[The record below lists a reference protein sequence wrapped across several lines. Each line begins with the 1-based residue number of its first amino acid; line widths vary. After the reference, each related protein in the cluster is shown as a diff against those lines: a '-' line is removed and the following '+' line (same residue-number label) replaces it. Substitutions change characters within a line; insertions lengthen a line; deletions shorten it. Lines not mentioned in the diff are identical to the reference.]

1 MGKAL
6 GCPQAAA
13 VGDQKIGSLSFLHC
27 FEKAATGASFGR
39 RSYGLAWRKET
50 QLRITVLDGELGMV
64 AFVYPSFLSSLFL
77 FFVID
82 LRCTIARRLLN
93 VAMGLLSG
101 QQQKEWLSDTV
112 DEVGP
117 TTQAHTHT
125 RRFPYRH
132 ARQKT
137 LIGRRVF
144 SRGFTMTIK
153 LQEPMLPF
161 YRWRRCGGRL
171 HYDEEMGGSVGGR
184 MGGSGKGDDPVLSVM
199 WGQSPAW
206 KRVITYRLQELSG
219 VMTPVVIA
227 PGGDEEILCSLAVR
241 RRMKK
246 KEEIRGKKK
255 TK

>member
-27 FEKAATGASFGR
+27 FGKAATGASFGR

-50 QLRITVLDGELGMV
+50 QLRITVLDGELAMV

-117 TTQAHTHT
+117 TTQTHTHT
-125 RRFPYRH
+125 AVSLP
-132 ARQKT
+132 ARSSKDVDWEA
-137 LIGRRVF
+137 RVF
-144 SRGFTMTIK
+144 TGVYDDHKAARADVAVLPMTK
-153 LQEPMLPF
+153 V
-161 YRWRRCGGRL
+161 WW
-171 HYDEEMGGSVGGR
+171 S
-184 MGGSGKGDDPVLSVM
+184 
-199 WGQSPAW
+199 A
-206 KRVITYRLQELSG
+206 
-219 VMTPVVIA
+219 
-227 PGGDEEILCSLAVR
+227 SLR
-241 RRMKK
+241 
-246 KEEIRGKKK
+246 
-255 TK
+255 